1 MGSWQTGGSFKLKV
15 CSLVVWG
22 ETCFHL
28 SNCQNQEY
36 CVHRH
41 WGDSK
46 RLVIS
51 QVVWAV
57 LLGPV
62 WECLDAQVSYFPAF
76 PLQLFPL
83 QSMCYCSP
91 PTSQNHHS
99 PISFDWSI
107 THCHLASHWMSPTHL
122 PLWHLLQHPLS
133 SSSII
138 DCHIHEA
145 TIDWTIKSIESSSY
159 SDKEILGG
167 QGNNVCHFSQSYPH
181 FKL

>member
-1 MGSWQTGGSFKLKV
+1 MGSWQTGGSFKLEV

-28 SNCQNQEY
+28 SNCQNQEC
-36 CVHRH
+36 CVHKH

-62 WECLDAQVSYFPAF
+62 WECLNTQISYFPAF

-83 QSMCYCSP
+83 QWMCYCSP
-91 PTSQNHHS
+91 PTSLKSSFSHLLWLEHHS
-99 PISFDWSI
+99 
-107 THCHLASHWMSPTHL
+107 
-122 PLWHLLQHPLS
+122 LS
-133 SSSII
+133 SSITLNVPHTSSPLIPL
-138 DCHIHEA
+138 A
-145 TIDWTIKSIESSSY
+145 TSLVQFQHHWLPHSWGHHWLNYQTYRKQ
-159 SDKEILGG
+159 LLFR
-167 QGNNVCHFSQSYPH
+167 QGNTWWAR
-181 FKL
+181 K